1 MDPHRFGR
9 NGDIDLAQLV
19 EEGDFP
25 IHARIDCRSVS
36 EIRDEASACHASQ
49 GGQSIGRRGP
59 IAVLRRFLGSTETF
73 MRAIPEAEKGLRER
87 DLFEGIDRTGFAR

>member
-9 NGDIDLAQLV
+9 NRDIDLATLV

-36 EIRDEASACHASQ
+36 HIRDLASACHISQ
-49 GGQSIGRRGP
+49 GGNSMSRRGP
-59 IAVLRRFLGSTETF
+59 VGVLWRYFGSTETF
-73 MRAIPEAEKGLRER
+73 TRAIPPPEKGLSER
-87 DLFEGIDRTGFAR
+87 DLFAGVI